1 VNGLQQDHLLGNA
14 CGKGSWSEKRESI
27 TVFLVRTAV
36 PDCLTSRRILG
47 DNHGSVKKI
56 HG

>member
-1 VNGLQQDHLLGNA
+1 MHVQLRVWARQPLG
-14 CGKGSWSEKRESI
+14 R
-27 TVFLVRTAV
+27 
-36 PDCLTSRRILG
+36 LTSLSILG